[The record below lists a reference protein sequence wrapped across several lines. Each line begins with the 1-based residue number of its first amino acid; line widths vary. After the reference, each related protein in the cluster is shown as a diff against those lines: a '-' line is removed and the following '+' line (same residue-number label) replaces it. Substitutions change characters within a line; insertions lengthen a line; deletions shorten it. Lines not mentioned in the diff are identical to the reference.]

1 MPELVPARDRREA
14 QRIGAAGAAPARARR
29 KAFWVLSRREKG
41 LAGRR
46 LVKALLCTF
55 EASH

>member
-29 KAFWVLSRREKG
+29 KARREKG